1 MGYNRLR
8 TWIWLYASL
17 SVLCAVLP
25 LPLVQSLVSFIAGR
39 FSAILAAILCAPRMI
54 YPLKIFQCD
63 GVRRAGPSWLP
74 PGRTFGFWATLDIPL
89 ALCYTTL
96 VVVEYPPI
104 TRTALPL
111 RGSFKRSESAL
122 ARKGDS
128 AALGAGGLPIQ
139 QRQRRGRATPPD
151 ARAAAHPTLST
162 IE

>member
-1 MGYNRLR
+1 MGYSRLR
-8 TWIWLYASL
+8 TWIWLCAVL
-17 SVLCAVLP
+17 SGLCAVLP

-39 FSAILAAILCAPRMI
+39 FSAILGAILCTPRMDI
-54 YPLKIFQCD
+54 TLKIFQCD
-63 GVRRAGPSWLP
+63 GVRRAGPSWLL

-89 ALCYTTL
+89 ALCYTTH

-122 ARKGDS
+122 ARRGGG

-151 ARAAAHPTLST
+151 ARAAPFNPST
-162 IE
+162 T